1 MVRARPQNSREKGM
15 NAKKIIELFEDSGE
29 VTIFDPNEKEN
40 KKTFTFD
47 AVFDENSKQSV
58 VYEKSAFGIV
68 NNIFEGYNGT
78 IFAYGQTGCGKT
90 FSMMGIPADEIM
102 KGIIPRSF
110 NHIVALMA
118 ESKDKNF
125 LLRCSF
131 IEIYNENI
139 HDLLSSDTTAN
150 MQLKEDPK
158 KGKYQTIR
166 FLTQKGCS
174 SKI

>member
-1 MVRARPQNSREKGM
+1 MSEAVKVMVRARPMNSREKGL
-15 NAKKIIELFEDSGE
+15 NAKSVIQVFDDRGE
-29 VTIFDPNEKEN
+29 ITITNPTEQEN

-47 AVFDENSKQSV
+47 AVFDEDSKQST
-58 VYEKSAFGIV
+58 VYEKSAFSIV

-90 FSMMGIPADEIM
+90 FSMMGLPADEIL

-110 NHIVALMA
+110 NHIVALI
-118 ESKDKNF
+118 SKANDKNF

-139 HDLLSSDTTAN
+139 HDLLSQDKTKK
-150 MQLKEDPK
+150 MQLKQDK
-158 KGKYQTIR
+158 KRGTHHVLSH
-166 FLTQKGCS
+166 F
-174 SKI
+174 